1 MRFLALALALM
12 MVSSCMA
19 ANMKTFMVGMQ
30 ERQLVETSY
39 EEDKGVN
46 NHHTIPR
53 QDFNNY
59 GGSGSK
65 GGGGDGDGGK
75 KN

>member
-1 MRFLALALALM
+1 MKFLAVALALM
-12 MVSSCMA
+12 MVSSSCMA
-19 ANMKTFMVGMQ
+19 ANMKTLMMGMQ
-30 ERQLVETSY
+30 ERQLL
-39 EEDKGVN
+39 EENHDGTKSVT

-65 GGGGDGDGGK
+65 GSDGNGGNGGK
-75 KN
+75 